1 MLNDVGRNAK
11 FADAIVQTVRRWKKR
26 IGEEKRVRVLDIGA
40 GTGLLSMVAARE
52 GTYTWSTLNLSA
64 VE

>member
-52 GTYTWSTLNLSA
+52 GTHNWSTLDLQA